1 MHHLIANCQGV
12 YKLKEWDSIY
22 AIVANYFEKE
32 KEIEQSNSLTKKE
45 EIEKEKN
52 KAIAEIKVK
61 LEKEFPK
68 INEQLT
74 AAIEQSKK

>member
-1 MHHLIANCQGV
+1 V
-12 YKLKEWDSIY
+12 
-22 AIVANYFEKE
+22 
-32 KEIEQSNSLTKKE
+32 
-45 EIEKEKN
+45 EKEKN